1 MAVADPIGKTG
12 EKGYKHMNNSQII
25 MNEAVASGYMS
36 SEEVERLLSDGK
48 DIPFHTYAGWK
59 QRGLIPKE
67 GTHGWETKLWRKK
80 PVSPSAPSNGRIG
93 NQGFYLQK
101 SFLFHVSQC
110 EEIKDHEEEE
120 VNSV

>member
-1 MAVADPIGKTG
+1 
-12 EKGYKHMNNSQII
+12 MNNSQII